1 MAIAAAASLA
11 SCTAQA
17 PKANLKIRPRFTV
30 LFYRLW
36 LRLKV

>member
-1 MAIAAAASLA
+1 MAITAAASLA

-17 PKANLKIRPRFTV
+17 PKANLKQTSTHCLTLSV
-30 LFYRLW
+30 W